1 MTTITTAQAD
11 QLHATVRDARGWDG
25 HADECDA
32 LDPCADCKA
41 KTAAVR
47 AIRHAERVAA
57 MRLSLP
63 TLMVP
68 TPRTQITA
76 RLAAAHA

>member
-1 MTTITTAQAD
+1 MNTSHTAHAD
-11 QLHATVRDARGWDG
+11 QLHAEIRDARD
-25 HADECDA
+25 CDA
-32 LDPCADCKA
+32 LDPCQTCRD
-41 KTAAVR
+41 KTATVR
-47 AIRHAERVAA
+47 AIRHTERVAA

-68 TPRTQITA
+68 TPRTQLTA